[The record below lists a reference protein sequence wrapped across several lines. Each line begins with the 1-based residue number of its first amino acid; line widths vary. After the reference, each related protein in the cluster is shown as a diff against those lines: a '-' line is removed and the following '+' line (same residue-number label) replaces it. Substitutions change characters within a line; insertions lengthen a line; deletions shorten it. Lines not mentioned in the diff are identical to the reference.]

1 MEREDLL
8 PRPAYLPGQDKL
20 DRHYTRWEEAK
31 DASQNQKREMFRD
44 MQVLRGDV
52 FSDKEKEVFKN
63 QDREPPNY
71 PLALPMVNVV
81 CGTEGQNRT
90 DVKIY
95 PVGPGDV
102 DGAKAMTQVIRKES
116 RDVDLQRKLSQQF
129 RHAVSVG
136 IGWIRTG
143 FSSYIDAPS
152 ELSLEVPD
160 PLDVW
165 VDPASRNPDLSD
177 AKDLFVRKF
186 LTPVQLARIFPQFS
200 KEIAQLKG
208 VDADYLRGL
217 WHSADYANQTGD
229 YPNVDSDSYQL
240 GDAGHHRGRQKLIE
254 AVERWYRIDRWIKA
268 VKHKDGRY
276 WEVGPTVNQ
285 DLLYWLSEQV
295 LDGNAFEIEG
305 MIRDIRYAM
314 FAENLLL
321 GDFASPHKHRRF
333 PIVPMWGYQDEYG
346 SPFGLVRVVRS
357 AVKDFNARTA
367 NLLNRALKRQVWV
380 EENAVDDI
388 DKMIE
393 EMSYSDGVITLK
405 PGAISRNAVIFKDDL
420 QASPLEGNLLSLSQR
435 FVSDQAGVTE
445 EMAGQKTNVESGV
458 GIRQKISQSQ
468 TALYN
473 LFDNRSWTQKTV
485 AELMIS
491 DIQQVYTAEMAVRIT
506 ENTKGVEWI
515 FINKQDPT
523 TGTILNDIRQATFD
537 IEVGAV
543 PMSANDRMAQF
554 EALAQFLAP
563 MPPEVKLLFASK
575 MATLAD
581 IPDSEDVARKIE
593 EFVNRMLGGQGGA
606 PGGQEI
612 PTPDQI
618 AAAVEAGQIS
628 PEQGQQMLAQ
638 LAQMAQQ
645 GPPPPPAPQAA

>member
-8 PRPAYLPGQDKL
+8 PRPAYLPEQDRL
-20 DRHYTRWEEAK
+20 ERHTLRWDEAK
-31 DASQNQKREMFRD
+31 DAAQHQKREMFKD

-81 CGTEGQNRT
+81 CGTEGQSRT
-90 DVKIY
+90 DIKIY
-95 PVGPGDV
+95 PVGPSDV
-102 DGAKAMTQVIRKES
+102 DGARAMTQVMRKEA
-116 RDVDLQRKLSQQF
+116 RDTDLQRKLSTQF

-136 IGWIRTG
+136 VGWMRVG

-152 ELSLEVPD
+152 ALDLEVPD

-165 VDPASRNPDLSD
+165 VDPASRKPDLSD

-186 LTPVQLARIFPQFS
+186 LSPLQLARIFPDRAKDIMS
-200 KEIAQLKG
+200 LKG
-208 VDADYLRGL
+208 VDADYLRDM
-217 WHSADYANQTGD
+217 WHSADYTNQTGD
-229 YPNVDSDSYQL
+229 YPNVDTDTYQL
-240 GDAGHHRGRQKLIE
+240 GDAGHRRGRQKLIE

-276 WEVGPTVNQ
+276 WEVGPTANQ
-285 DLLYWLSEQV
+285 DLLYWLSEQI
-295 LDGNAFEIEG
+295 LDGSAFEVEG
-305 MIRDIRYAM
+305 MVRDIRYAV

-321 GDFASPHKHRRF
+321 GDFASPHQHRRF
-333 PIVPMWGYQDEYG
+333 PLVPMWAYQDEFG
-346 SPFGLVRVVRS
+346 NPFGLVRVVRS
-357 AVKDFNARTA
+357 AVKEFNARTA

-393 EMSYSDGVITLK
+393 EMSYPDGVITLK

-420 QASPLEGNLLSLSQR
+420 QASPLEGNLLQLSQK
-435 FVSDQAGVTE
+435 FVTDQAGVTE

-458 GIRQKISQSQ
+458 GIRQKIAQSQ
-468 TALYN
+468 TSLYN

-485 AELMIS
+485 SELMMA
-491 DIQQVYTAEMAVRIT
+491 DVQQVYTAEQAVRIT
-506 ENTKGVEWI
+506 EDTRGVEWI

-523 TGTILNDIRQATFD
+523 TGAVLNDIRQANFD

-593 EFVNRMLGGQGGA
+593 EFVQRMMGGGQPQA
-606 PGGQEI
+606 LPE
-612 PTPDQI
+612 PEQI
-618 AAAVEAGQIS
+618 AAAVQAGQIT